1 MTQFTVAL
9 GNSRCST
16 RVACGGGESRAHCL
30 AADAER
36 GWPALLRAGLCPG
49 LSPKEQVCLVV
60 TGEREGVG
68 KLLRQQSPRHQL
80 RPSLCGFGMCSI
92 PVQHTPCLNGS
103 RQILFDSGGS
113 YNAAVVGRGLFTADH
128 AGEVA

>member
-68 KLLRQQSPRHQL
+68 KGSSLQDISSGLPSVAL
-80 RPSLCGFGMCSI
+80 ECAPSLSS
-92 PVQHTPCLNGS
+92 TPL
-103 RQILFDSGGS
+103 
-113 YNAAVVGRGLFTADH
+113 V
-128 AGEVA
+128 